1 MEDNIEILLEFI
13 RISTHREKVFKTL
26 NKESKKPSD
35 IARETGLHINNVS
48 HSLKQLKER
57 ELVYLLNPEDKKGRL
72 YKLTD
77 LGEIVIKELINKEK
91 SEK

>member
-1 MEDNIEILLEFI
+1 MDDTIEVEIEFI
-13 RISTHREKVFKTL
+13 RISSHREKVFKTL
-26 NKESKKPSD
+26 NETSKKPSD

-91 SEK
+91 SE